1 MSTNEHFFRITGL
14 RCANCANTARKA
26 LEQIPH
32 VSAEIN
38 FATEE
43 AIVRSPEAV
52 TVTQIIETIRGAG
65 YGATEIQDDLDAAVP
80 QTEPMARARFWVA
93 VLCALPLA
101 LQMPLAWV
109 GVHEHLSHGWQFALA
124 TPVQLWVA
132 WPFYR
137 GAWHALRLRT
147 SNMDVLIS
155 LGTLAAYIY
164 SSVLWWTG
172 AEGDVYFEASV
183 VVITLVMA
191 GKILEQRAKQSSASA
206 ITRLMHLAPKTAWKC
221 VAAAPAADP
230 FVSVPLS
237 EIRPGDQVRIM
248 SGELVP
254 VDGVVIDGQSA
265 VSEAMLTG
273 EPVPVEKHRDDKVYA
288 GTLNG
293 DGVLVCRVTGV
304 GRTTVLAGIAR
315 LVSQAQ
321 GSRAPVQA
329 LVDRVSAWFVPV
341 VVVLAL
347 LTLLYGGFALN
358 DWQTGLVRAV
368 AVLVISCPCALG
380 LATPTAIMVGI
391 GEGARQG
398 ILVRDA
404 DALQRAA
411 TAVAVVFDKTGTLTQ
426 GQLRLTDLMTE
437 SDGGFDRAHVLVLAM
452 ALEAGSAH
460 PIAHAIRLA
469 AASDAAAVPP
479 PAVRD
484 FRTEPGIGVFAD
496 IEGQHFGVERW
507 SDRFTDSASGFWA
520 PRAQRLMADAKS
532 VSVLTRAGQPVAL
545 LAFADTL
552 RPDAADAISRLHALG
567 LRPVMLTGDQPEA
580 AGVVARQLGIQEVHA
595 GVMPAGKA
603 GQVNQLMAQSPAG
616 VIMVG
621 DGINDAPA
629 LAAASVGVAMGGGM
643 DIAMES
649 AGIVLMHNR
658 LTGVPEAIDL
668 SRRTLGKIRQNLFL
682 AFIYNVLAIPL
693 AMSGAL
699 SPVIAG
705 AAMACS
711 SISVVG
717 NSLLLRRRSPQTHD
731 KS

>member
-1 MSTNEHFFRITGL
+1 MHTTEHIFKITGL

-26 LEQIPH
+26 LEQIRD
-32 VSAEIN
+32 VSAEVN

-43 AIVRSPEAV
+43 AIVRAPDHVAV
-52 TVTQIIETIRGAG
+52 AQIIDTIKAAG
-65 YGATEIQDDLDAAVP
+65 YGATEIRDDLEVTT
-80 QTEPMARARFWVA
+80 TENDKLGRARFWLA
-93 VLCALPLA
+93 VLCALPLV
-101 LQMPLAWV
+101 LQMPL
-109 GVHEHLSHGWQFALA
+109 GLLGMHDHLSATWQLILA
-124 TPVQLWVA
+124 TPVQVWVA

-137 GAWHALRLRT
+137 GAWHALKLRT

-155 LGTLAAYIY
+155 LGTLAAYLY
-164 SSVLWWTG
+164 SLILWWTDTP
-172 AEGDVYFEASV
+172 GDVYFEASV

-191 GKILEQRAKQSSASA
+191 GKILEHRAKQSSASA
-206 ITRLMHLAPKTAWKC
+206 ITRLLHLAPKTAWQQT
-221 VAAAPAADP
+221 AAGE
-230 FVSVPLS
+230 FVSVPLTD
-237 EIRPGDQVRIM
+237 IRPGDQVRIM
-248 SGELVP
+248 SGESVP
-254 VDGVVIDGQSA
+254 VDGVVVAGQSA

-273 EPVPVEKHRDDKVYA
+273 EPVPVEKSEGDKVYA

-293 DGVLVCRVTGV
+293 DGTLICRVTGV
-304 GRTTVLAGIAR
+304 GRSTVLAGIAR

-341 VVVLAL
+341 VVLIAL
-347 LTLLYGGFALN
+347 VTLLYGGLFLN

-398 ILVRDA
+398 VLVRDA

-411 TAVAVVFDKTGTLTQ
+411 SATAVVFDKTGTLTQ
-426 GQLRLTDLMTE
+426 GQVRLTDVANL
-437 SDGGFDRAHVLVLAM
+437 SAGAIDRAQVLALAA

-460 PIAHAIRLA
+460 PIAHAVRA
-469 AASDAAAVPP
+469 AADESAISALPIVS
-479 PAVRD
+479 D
-484 FRTEPGIGVFAD
+484 FRTEAGVGVF
-496 IEGQHFGVERW
+496 GQIDGLRYGVERW
-507 SDRFTDSASGFWA
+507 DDHFVQGEGDTIATTA
-520 PRAQRLMADAKS
+520 AQLMGEGKS
-532 VSVLTRAGQPVAL
+532 LSVVTQAGQPTAL

-552 RPDAADAISRLHALG
+552 RPDAIEAIKRLNRQG
-567 LRPVMLTGDQPEA
+567 LTPVMLTGDQPEA
-580 AGVVARQLGIQEVHA
+580 ARVVAAQLGINDIHA
-595 GVMPAGKA
+595 GIMPAGKA
-603 GQVNQLMAQSPAG
+603 GVVGQLMKDRPAG

-629 LAAASVGVAMGGGM
+629 LAAASVGVAMGSGM

-658 LTGVPEAIDL
+658 LTGVPEAIGL
-668 SRRTLGKIRQNLFL
+668 SRRTLSKIRQNLFL

-717 NSLLLRRRSPQTHD
+717 NSLLLRRKQQKD
-731 KS
+731 

>member
-1 MSTNEHFFRITGL
+1 MHTTEHIFKITGL

-26 LEQIPH
+26 LEQIRD
-32 VSAEIN
+32 VSAEVN

-43 AIVRSPEAV
+43 AIVRAPDHVAV
-52 TVTQIIETIRGAG
+52 AQIIDTIKAAG
-65 YGATEIQDDLDAAVP
+65 YGATEIRDDLEVTT
-80 QTEPMARARFWVA
+80 TENDKLGRARFWLA
-93 VLCALPLA
+93 VLCALPLV
-101 LQMPLAWV
+101 LQMPL
-109 GVHEHLSHGWQFALA
+109 GLLGMHDHLSATWQLILA
-124 TPVQLWVA
+124 TPVQVWVA

-137 GAWHALRLRT
+137 GAWHALKLRT

-155 LGTLAAYIY
+155 LGTLAAYLY
-164 SSVLWWTG
+164 SLILWWTDTP
-172 AEGDVYFEASV
+172 GDVYFEASV

-191 GKILEQRAKQSSASA
+191 GKILEHRAKQSSASA
-206 ITRLMHLAPKTAWKC
+206 ITRLLHLAPKTAWQQT
-221 VAAAPAADP
+221 AAGE
-230 FVSVPLS
+230 FVSVPLTD
-237 EIRPGDQVRIM
+237 IRPGDQVRIM
-248 SGELVP
+248 SGESVP
-254 VDGVVIDGQSA
+254 VDGVVVAGQSA

-273 EPVPVEKHRDDKVYA
+273 EPVPVEKSEGDKVYA

-304 GRTTVLAGIAR
+304 GRSTVLAGIAR

-341 VVVLAL
+341 VVLIAL
-347 LTLLYGGFALN
+347 VTLLYGGLFLN

-398 ILVRDA
+398 VLVRDA

-411 TAVAVVFDKTGTLTQ
+411 SATAVVFDKTGTLTQ
-426 GQLRLTDLMTE
+426 GQVRLTDVANL
-437 SDGGFDRAHVLVLAM
+437 SAGAIDRTQVLALAA

-460 PIAHAIRLA
+460 PIAHAVRA
-469 AASDAAAVPP
+469 AADESAISALPIVS
-479 PAVRD
+479 D
-484 FRTEPGIGVFAD
+484 FRTEAGVGVF
-496 IEGQHFGVERW
+496 GQIDGVRYGVERW
-507 SDRFTDSASGFWA
+507 DDHFVQGEGDTIATTA
-520 PRAQRLMADAKS
+520 AQLMGEGKS
-532 VSVLTRAGQPVAL
+532 LSVVTQAGQPTAL

-552 RPDAADAISRLHALG
+552 RPDAIEAIKRLNRQG
-567 LRPVMLTGDQPEA
+567 LTPVMLTGDQPEA
-580 AGVVARQLGIQEVHA
+580 ARVVAAQLGINDIHA

-603 GQVNQLMAQSPAG
+603 GVVGQLMKDRPAG

-629 LAAASVGVAMGGGM
+629 LAAASVGVAMGSGM

-658 LTGVPEAIDL
+658 LIGVPEAISL
-668 SRRTLGKIRQNLFL
+668 SRRTLSKIRQNLFL

-717 NSLLLRRRSPQTHD
+717 NSLLLRRKQQKD
-731 KS
+731 

>member
-1 MSTNEHFFRITGL
+1 MPTTEHLFRITGL

-26 LEQIPH
+26 LEQIPE
-32 VSAEIN
+32 VSAEVN

-43 AIVRSPEAV
+43 AIVRAPDAV
-52 TVTQIIETIRGAG
+52 TVTQLIDAIKVAG
-65 YGATEIQDDLDAAVP
+65 YGASEISDALETAAP
-80 QTEPMARARFWVA
+80 EADTLGRARFVVA
-93 VLCALPLA
+93 LICALPLMA
-101 LQMPLAWV
+101 QMPLSWLGLHA
-109 GVHEHLSHGWQFALA
+109 HLPATWQLLLA

-137 GAWHALRLRT
+137 GAWHALKLGT
-147 SNMDVLIS
+147 SNMDVLVS
-155 LGTLAAYIY
+155 LGTLAAYLY
-164 SSVLWWTG
+164 SLALWRTG
-172 AEGDVYFEASV
+172 APGDVYFEASV

-191 GKILEQRAKQSSASA
+191 GKILEHRAKQSSASA
-206 ITRLMHLAPKTAWKC
+206 ITRLLHLAPKTAWKKTDNAN
-221 VAAAPAADP
+221 VADP
-230 FVSVPLS
+230 FVSVPLA
-237 EIRPGDQVRIM
+237 EIRPGDEVRIM
-248 SGELVP
+248 SGESVP
-254 VDGVVIDGQSA
+254 VDGVVVAGQSA

-273 EPVPVEKHRDDKVYA
+273 EPVPVEKRDGDKVYA

-293 DGVLVCRVTGV
+293 DGLLVCRVTGV
-304 GRTTVLAGIAR
+304 GRSTVLAGIAR

-329 LVDRVSAWFVPV
+329 LVDKVSAWFVPA
-341 VVVLAL
+341 VVLIAL
-347 LTLLYGGFALN
+347 ATLLYGGLFLH
-358 DWQTGLVRAV
+358 DRQTGLIRAV

-411 TAVAVVFDKTGTLTQ
+411 SAVAVVFDKTGTLTQ
-426 GQLRLTDLMTE
+426 GQVRLTDVITVPA
-437 SDGGFDRAHVLVLAM
+437 SDLDRAQALALAA

-460 PIAHAIRLA
+460 PIAHAVRA
-469 AASDAAAVPP
+469 AAEAEATISVLPT
-479 PAVRD
+479 VTD
-484 FRTEPGIGVFAD
+484 FRTEAGVGVF
-496 IEGQHFGVERW
+496 GQIDRVCYGVERW
-507 SDRFTDSASGFWA
+507 AERF
-520 PRAQRLMADAKS
+520 AQGGGRIDMIATTATQLMGEGKS
-532 VSVLTRAGQPVAL
+532 LSLLTRTGQPVAL

-552 RPDAADAISRLHALG
+552 RPDAIEAVQQLAALG
-567 LRPVMLTGDQPEA
+567 LTPVMLTGDQPEA
-580 AGVVARQLGIQEVHA
+580 AQVVAGQLGIHDIHA

-603 GQVNQLMAQSPAG
+603 SVVTQLMQDRPAG
-616 VIMVG
+616 VVMVG

-629 LAAASVGVAMGGGM
+629 LAAASVGVAMGSGM

-658 LTGVPEAIDL
+658 LTGVPDAISL
-668 SRRTLGKIRQNLFL
+668 ARRTLSKIRQNLFL

-717 NSLLLRRRSPQTHD
+717 NSLLLRKRT
-731 KS
+731 

>member
-1 MSTNEHFFRITGL
+1 MHTTEHIFKITGL

-26 LEQIPH
+26 LEQIRD
-32 VSAEIN
+32 VSAEVN

-43 AIVRSPEAV
+43 AIVRAPDHVAV
-52 TVTQIIETIRGAG
+52 AQIIDTIKAAG
-65 YGATEIQDDLDAAVP
+65 YGATEIRDDLEVTT
-80 QTEPMARARFWVA
+80 TENDKLGRARFWLA
-93 VLCALPLA
+93 VLCALPLV
-101 LQMPLAWV
+101 LQMPL
-109 GVHEHLSHGWQFALA
+109 GLLGMHDHLSATWQLILA
-124 TPVQLWVA
+124 TPVQVWVA

-137 GAWHALRLRT
+137 GAWHALKLRT

-155 LGTLAAYIY
+155 LGTLAAYLY
-164 SSVLWWTG
+164 SLILWWTDTP
-172 AEGDVYFEASV
+172 GDVYFEASV

-191 GKILEQRAKQSSASA
+191 GKILEHRAKQSSASA
-206 ITRLMHLAPKTAWKC
+206 ITRLLHLAPKTAWQQT
-221 VAAAPAADP
+221 AAGE
-230 FVSVPLS
+230 FVSVPLTD
-237 EIRPGDQVRIM
+237 IRPGDQVRIM
-248 SGELVP
+248 SGESVP
-254 VDGVVIDGQSA
+254 VDGVVVAGQSA

-273 EPVPVEKHRDDKVYA
+273 EPVPVEKSEGDKVYA

-293 DGVLVCRVTGV
+293 DGTLICRVTGV
-304 GRTTVLAGIAR
+304 GRSTVLAGIAR

-341 VVVLAL
+341 VVLIAL
-347 LTLLYGGFALN
+347 VTLLYGGLFLN

-398 ILVRDA
+398 VLVRDA

-411 TAVAVVFDKTGTLTQ
+411 SATAVVFDKTGTLTQ
-426 GQLRLTDLMTE
+426 GQVRLTDVANL
-437 SDGGFDRAHVLVLAM
+437 SAGAIDRTQVLALAA

-460 PIAHAIRLA
+460 PIAHAVRA
-469 AASDAAAVPP
+469 AADESAISALPIVS
-479 PAVRD
+479 D
-484 FRTEPGIGVFAD
+484 FRTEAGVGVF
-496 IEGQHFGVERW
+496 GQIDGLRYGVERW
-507 SDRFTDSASGFWA
+507 DDHFVQGEGDTIATTA
-520 PRAQRLMADAKS
+520 AQLMGEGKS
-532 VSVLTRAGQPVAL
+532 LSVVTQAGQPTAL

-552 RPDAADAISRLHALG
+552 RPDAIEAIKWLNRQG
-567 LRPVMLTGDQPEA
+567 LTPVMLTGDQPEA
-580 AGVVARQLGIQEVHA
+580 ARVVAAQLGINDIHA

-603 GQVNQLMAQSPAG
+603 GVVGQLMKDRPAG

-629 LAAASVGVAMGGGM
+629 LAAASVGVAMGSGM

-658 LTGVPEAIDL
+658 LIGVPEAISL
-668 SRRTLGKIRQNLFL
+668 SRRTLSKIRQNLFL

-717 NSLLLRRRSPQTHD
+717 NSLLLRRKQQKD
-731 KS
+731 

>member
-1 MSTNEHFFRITGL
+1 MPNAEHLFRITGL

-26 LEQIPH
+26 LEQIPE
-32 VSAEIN
+32 VSAEVN

-43 AIVRSPEAV
+43 AIVRAPDSI
-52 TVTQIIETIRGAG
+52 TVAQIIDTIKAAG
-65 YGATEIQDDLDAAVP
+65 YGASEIRDDLEITAPETDTLGRV
-80 QTEPMARARFWVA
+80 RFWLA
-93 VLCALPLA
+93 VVCTLPLA
-101 LQMPLAWV
+101 LQMPLGFF
-109 GVHEHLSHGWQFALA
+109 GVHEHLSSTWQLVLA

-137 GAWHALRLRT
+137 GAWHALKLGT

-164 SSVLWWTG
+164 SLVLWWTG
-172 AEGDVYFEASV
+172 TPGDVYFEASA

-191 GKILEQRAKQSSASA
+191 GKILEHRAKQSSASA
-206 ITRLMHLAPKTAWKC
+206 ITRLLHLAPKTAWKRMDS
-221 VAAAPAADP
+221 ASTADP
-230 FVSVPLS
+230 FVSVPLAD
-237 EIRPGDQVRIM
+237 IRPGDQVRIM
-248 SGELVP
+248 SGESVP
-254 VDGVVIDGQSA
+254 VDGVVVSGQSA

-273 EPVPVEKHRDDKVYA
+273 EPVPVEKRDGDKVYA

-304 GRTTVLAGIAR
+304 GRSTVLAGIAR

-329 LVDRVSAWFVPV
+329 LVDRVSAWFVPA
-341 VVVLAL
+341 VVLIAFG
-347 LTLLYGGFALN
+347 TLLYGGLFLN

-411 TAVAVVFDKTGTLTQ
+411 SAAAVVFDKTGTLTQ
-426 GQLRLTDLMTE
+426 GQVRLTDVITQPA
-437 SDGGFDRAHVLVLAM
+437 SGFDRAQALVLVT
-452 ALEAGSAH
+452 ALETGSAH
-460 PIAHAIRLA
+460 PIAHAVRA
-469 AASDAAAVPP
+469 AAEDAGIGNL
-479 PAVRD
+479 PAVHE
-484 FRTEPGIGVFAD
+484 FRTEAGIGVF
-496 IEGQHFGVERW
+496 GQIDGVLYGVERW
-507 SDRFTDSASGFWA
+507 GARFASTLPEA
-520 PRAQRLMADAKS
+520 TAVQLMGEGKS
-532 VSVLTRAGQPVAL
+532 LSVLTQAGQPVAL

-552 RPDAADAISRLHALG
+552 RPDAVVAIQQLQNLG
-567 LRPVMLTGDQPEA
+567 LTPVMLTGDQPEA
-580 AGVVARQLGIQEVHA
+580 AQVVAGQLGIHDIHA

-603 GQVNQLMAQSPAG
+603 GVVTQLMQDRPAG
-616 VIMVG
+616 VVMVG

-629 LAAASVGVAMGGGM
+629 LAAASVGVAMGSGM

-658 LTGVPEAIDL
+658 LTGVPEAIRL
-668 SRRTLGKIRQNLFL
+668 ARRTLAKIRQNLFL

-717 NSLLLRRRSPQTHD
+717 NSLLLRKRSSQTHENG
-731 KS
+731 

>member
-1 MSTNEHFFRITGL
+1 MSDKNEHLLKISGL
-14 RCANCANTARKA
+14 RCANCANITRKA
-26 LEQIPH
+26 LEQIPG
-32 VSAEIN
+32 VSAEVN

-43 AIVRSPEAV
+43 AVVRAPTSVSMETLIHAVEA
-52 TVTQIIETIRGAG
+52 AG
-65 YGATEIQDDLDAAVP
+65 YGASEITDDFEMAAP
-80 QTEPMARARFWVA
+80 EADTMARWRFWVA
-93 VLCALPLA
+93 VLCALPLL
-101 LQMPLAWV
+101 LQMPLALL
-109 GVHEHLSHGWQFALA
+109 GLHGHLSNTWQFVLA

-137 GAWHALRLRT
+137 GAWHALKLG
-147 SNMDVLIS
+147 SANMDVLIS

-164 SSVLWWTG
+164 SVVLWWFELPG
-172 AEGDVYFEASV
+172 EVYFEASA

-191 GKILEQRAKQSSASA
+191 GKYLEHRAKQSSASA
-206 ITRLMHLAPKTAWKC
+206 ISRLLHLAPKTAWKAD
-221 VAAAPAADP
+221 AAGQFA
-230 FVSVPLS
+230 SVPLA
-237 EIRPGDQVRIM
+237 EVRPEDVVKIM
-248 SGELVP
+248 SGASVP
-254 VDGVVIDGQSA
+254 VDGVVVEGRSA

-273 EPVPVEKHRDDKVYA
+273 EANPVEKRQGDKVYA

-347 LTLLYGGFALN
+347 LTLIYGGVALD

-380 LATPTAIMVGI
+380 LATPMAIMVGI

-411 TAVAVVFDKTGTLTQ
+411 SAAAVVFDKTGTLTQ
-426 GQLRLTDLMTE
+426 GQVRLTDLVTDNE
-437 SDGGFDRAHVLVLAM
+437 SGIDRSSALMLAT
-452 ALEAGSAH
+452 ALESGSSH

-469 AASDAAAVPP
+469 SQSEQPDVALPVIS
-479 PAVRD
+479 D
-484 FRTEPGIGVFAD
+484 FRTEPGVGVFGIID
-496 IEGQHFGVERW
+496 GLIYGMERW
-507 SDRFTDSASGFWA
+507 SDRFSTADDGFWA
-520 PRAQRLMADAKS
+520 RAASQCMAAAKS
-532 VSVLTRAGQPVAL
+532 VSVLSRAGQPVAL

-552 RPDAADAISRLHALG
+552 RPDAVETVQRLDALG
-567 LRPVMLTGDQPEA
+567 LKAVMLTGDQPEA
-580 AGVVARQLGIQEVHA
+580 AQVVASQLGIAEVHA

-603 GQVNQLMAQSPAG
+603 GQVRQLMDELPAG

-658 LTGVPEAIDL
+658 LSGVPEAVSL
-668 SRRTLGKIRQNLFL
+668 SRRTLAKIRQNLFL

-693 AMSGAL
+693 AISGAL
-699 SPVIAG
+699 SPIVAG
-705 AAMACS
+705 TAMACS

-717 NSLLLRRRSPQTHD
+717 NSLLLRRRSRRMHE

>member
-1 MSTNEHFFRITGL
+1 MPNVEHLFRITGL

-26 LEQIPH
+26 LEQIPD
-32 VSAEIN
+32 VSAEVN

-43 AIVRSPEAV
+43 AIVRAPESV
-52 TVTQIIETIRGAG
+52 TVAQIIDTIKAAG
-65 YGATEIQDDLDAAVP
+65 YGATEISDDLEAAAP
-80 QTEPMARARFWVA
+80 ETDSMGRARFWVA
-93 VLCALPLA
+93 VICALPLV
-101 LQMPLAWV
+101 LQMPLGLLGAHDQMP
-109 GVHEHLSHGWQFALA
+109 VHLPITWQLMLA

-137 GAWHALRLRT
+137 GAWHALKLGT
-147 SNMDVLIS
+147 SNMDVLVS
-155 LGTLAAYIY
+155 LGTLAAYLY
-164 SSVLWWTG
+164 SVVLWWTG
-172 AEGDVYFEASV
+172 TPGDVYFEASV

-191 GKILEQRAKQSSASA
+191 GKILEHRAKQSSASA
-206 ITRLMHLAPKTAWKC
+206 ITRLLHLAPKTAWKQINH
-221 VAAAPAADP
+221 VGAAES
-230 FVSVPLS
+230 FVSVPLTD
-237 EIRPGDQVRIM
+237 IRPGDQVRIM
-248 SGELVP
+248 SGESVP
-254 VDGVVIDGQSA
+254 VDGIVVAGQSA

-273 EPVPVEKHRDDKVYA
+273 EPVPVEKRNGDKVYA

-293 DGVLVCRVTGV
+293 DGVLTCRVTGV
-304 GRTTVLAGIAR
+304 GRSTVLAGIAR

-329 LVDRVSAWFVPV
+329 LVDKVSAWFVPA
-341 VVVLAL
+341 VVLMAL
-347 LTLLYGGFALN
+347 LTLLYAGLFLN
-358 DWQTGLVRAV
+358 DWQTGLIRAV

-411 TAVAVVFDKTGTLTQ
+411 SAVAVVFDKTGTLTQ
-426 GQLRLTDLMTE
+426 GQVRLTEVVSVPASGLE
-437 SDGGFDRAHVLVLAM
+437 RGQALGLAA

-460 PIAHAIRLA
+460 PIAHAVRA
-469 AASDAAAVPP
+469 AADEVAIGTLPV
-479 PAVRD
+479 VTD
-484 FRTEPGIGVFAD
+484 FRTEAGVGVF
-496 IEGQHFGVERW
+496 GQIDGVCYGVERW
-507 SDRFTDSASGFWA
+507 SGHFASGA
-520 PRAQRLMADAKS
+520 VGTLTATATQLMGEGKS
-532 VSVLTRAGQPVAL
+532 LSVLTQAGQPVAL

-552 RPDAADAISRLHALG
+552 RPDAVEAIQQLTALG
-567 LRPVMLTGDQPEA
+567 LVPVMLTGDQPA
-580 AGVVARQLGIQEVHA
+580 AAEVVAGQLGIHDIHA

-603 GQVNQLMAQSPAG
+603 GVVKQLMQDRPAG
-616 VIMVG
+616 VVMVG

-629 LAAASVGVAMGGGM
+629 LAAASVGVAMGSGM

-658 LTGVPEAIDL
+658 LTGVPEAVHL
-668 SRRTLGKIRQNLFL
+668 ARRTLSKIRQNLFL

-717 NSLLLRRRSPQTHD
+717 NSLLLRKRS
-731 KS
+731 